1 AQKAAASPGLRFGT
15 KDFLHKVSWT
25 FLGYTFPLIGNQ
37 RSCESEVLRSNGRSE
52 GPCSNALWRAAS
64 EVEDQPA
71 LVLSKRPYLLLNAR
85 AAAPSIRQRRINVG
99 NEHDYRQRSKWRAMD

>member
-1 AQKAAASPGLRFGT
+1 
-15 KDFLHKVSWT
+15 
-25 FLGYTFPLIGNQ
+25 

-85 AAAPSIRQRRINVG
+85 GASPSMRERRINVC
-99 NEHDYRQRSKWRAMD
+99 NMHDYRQSSKWRTMVQVQWLDENQERAPAGTCCFCSEPV